1 MIGSERVKRV
11 YKEMKVTYRVPVL
24 RVEGL
29 NRATQLSVKF
39 RLYISN
45 QLKLGLIRVNLDPLR
60 HTMRLILGQSNLVI
74 LIYEENSRHVF
85 LVSAQALLQLGKERN
100 SRLEDA
106 LRLYKFFGDVE
117 EEEIFIKEA
126 EKLMASKEVGKDLTS
141 LTRLQQRHEVSQ

>member
-45 QLKLGLIRVNLDPLR
+45 QLKLGLIRVNLDPLC
-60 HTMRLILGQSNLVI
+60 HTMHLILGQSKLVI

-85 LVSAQALLQLGKERN
+85 FLSLH
-100 SRLEDA
+100 
-106 LRLYKFFGDVE
+106 RLYFNWE
-117 EEEIFIKEA
+117 RREIQDLKTLFDFTSSLGMLKRKRYLIK
-126 EKLMASKEVGKDLTS
+126 
-141 LTRLQQRHEVSQ
+141 RQRN